1 MKTILLGLLITVLP
15 LMAAPLDENAILQR
29 IADSPTLKEAG
40 TLDALVLFEGHSLDY
55 RDGRL
60 VYRKQELIRLYS
72 EYAIEHLGDP
82 RIAWDRSRQ
91 DLEVLDCRS
100 FLPDGSVIPAPD
112 NAFNPVT
119 PKGMDLNAAFLD
131 LREMVVTRTGLLRGA
146 TVWLDY
152 QISDLTENWIPFSRS
167 FFPSGEFPLRE
178 WELKARGLRVHTINP
193 STALW
198 QLPEPVS
205 SKGVTSFRALNLPAR
220 PHDSMLR
227 EEDCL
232 PWLAVSSEE
241 SLFLHLQDALLASA
255 QEEGEILG
263 QLFKVES
270 FGSRATLE
278 AACKFTRNRTTRV
291 RHAALKCAPRSV
303 AEVLQTSTAT
313 DWERTA
319 LLMAVLASQEMDSRL
334 VFGLPADSYR
344 HAPMISSSLRPL
356 LEVSLPEGPVFLDA
370 ATARIV
376 SASSLASPLLVE
388 EDGWKVL
395 PPLPRK
401 ILGEFFWSEDTLQAR
416 VQLEGFDNSGF
427 KPETRARNWI
437 GGEKPGIRI
446 LESSRQGF
454 HFEASRDSRLPE
466 EDEHGLRFLELL
478 APPLKLEDLLPGGT
492 NLKRSQRDG
501 PLWLKRPLELNLS
514 WELLIPENWSIQCPE
529 NEELTTLRGDSLRLR
544 CEGEND
550 RILLHCHVLLQEG
563 AVLPEDY
570 PKWRKIALRL
580 LDSRWRTLVLSSD

>member
-1 MKTILLGLLITVLP
+1 MKTILAGLLISVLP
-15 LMAAPLDENAILQR
+15 LMASPLDESAILQR

-100 FLPDGSVIPAPD
+100 FLPDGSVLPAPD

-119 PKGMDLNAAFLD
+119 PDGMDLNAAFLD

-152 QISDLTENWIPFSRS
+152 QIIDHRESWIPFSRS

-178 WELKARGLRVHTINP
+178 WELKVRGLRVHTINP
-193 STALW
+193 PAALW

-205 SKGVTSFRALNLPAR
+205 NKGVTSFRALNLPTR

-227 EEDCL
+227 EEDCM

-241 SLFLHLQDALLASA
+241 SLFHHLQDALRASA
-255 QEEGEILG
+255 NEKGEILG
-263 QLFKVES
+263 QLFEDES
-270 FGSRATLE
+270 FGDRAKLE
-278 AACKFTRNRTTRV
+278 AACKFAQDRTRRV
-291 RHAALKCAPRSV
+291 LHAALNRSPRSV
-303 AEVLQTSTAT
+303 AEILQTSTAT

-319 LLMAVLASQEMDSRL
+319 LLMALLPKQKMDSRL
-334 VFGLPADSYR
+334 VFGLPALSFQN
-344 HAPMISSSLRPL
+344 APMITASLRPL
-356 LEVSLPEGPVFLDA
+356 LEVRLPEGPVWLDA

-376 SASSLASPLLVE
+376 PASSLASPLLLD
-388 EDGWKVL
+388 EDGWTLL
-395 PPLPRK
+395 PALPRK

-416 VQLEGFDNSGF
+416 VHLEGIDNSDF
-427 KPETRARNWI
+427 KPETRVNQWI
-437 GGEKPGIRI
+437 GGEDPGIRI
-446 LESSRQGF
+446 LESSRQRF
-454 HFEASRDSRLPE
+454 HCEVSSDSKLPE

-478 APPLKLEDLLPGGT
+478 APPLKLEDLLPRDT
-492 NLKRSQRDG
+492 SLHRSHRDA
-501 PLWLKRPLELNLS
+501 PLRMSQSLELNLL
-514 WELLIPENWSIQCPE
+514 WELLIPEAWSIQCPE
-529 NEELTTLRGDSLRLR
+529 NEELTTLRGDLLRLR
-544 CEGEND
+544 CSRVED
-550 RILLHCHVLLQEG
+550 RIQLHCQALLQEG
-563 AVLPEDY
+563 PISQEEYPE
-570 PKWRKIALRL
+570 WRRLMLRL
-580 LDSRWRTLVLSSD
+580 LDSRWRTLALTSD